1 MFPGV
6 KPKEI
11 AKAIKNR
18 INNVRPSLPKVTSTS
33 MDSFGKFTII
43 FEEEIMLPAKIDQH
57 LFDHL
62 FEV

>member
-43 FEEEIMLPAKIDQH
+43 FEE
-57 LFDHL
+57 
-62 FEV
+62 